1 MIEHSP
7 LGKTADYA
15 QTYSPDILFSI
26 PRSRGREALPM
37 ANPLPFSGVDLWT
50 GYEISWL
57 NRKNKPMVAVGEF
70 RIPAITTNIIES
82 KSFKLYLNSFN
93 ATQFDDVEAVQATLA
108 RDLSHAAAGS
118 VRVRLILPG
127 QFGTRTEEMAGACI
141 DDADIEV
148 DAFDI
153 RPEHLSAS
161 GERVEEALCSDLLR
175 SNCPVTGQPDWASV
189 MVHYRGPRI
198 DRDGLLKYIVS
209 YRQHT
214 GFHEQCVEQMFLD
227 IKARCRCENLTVY
240 ARYTRRGGLDINP
253 FRSDFEDGPPNIR
266 NFRQ

>member
-1 MIEHSP
+1 MHEGVPYKNSPRRRATSKSRVGEALDAERCAPGGLRGRRLGDCQRARQVLEAGIMIEHSP

-15 QTYSPDILFSI
+15 QPYSPDILFSI
-26 PRSRGREALPM
+26 PRERGRASLPL

-93 ATQFDDVEAVQATLA
+93 ATQFDDVEAVQAALT

-127 QFGTRTEEMAGACI
+127 QFGTRTEE
-141 DDADIEV
+141 
-148 DAFDI
+148 
-153 RPEHLSAS
+153 
-161 GERVEEALCSDLLR
+161 
-175 SNCPVTGQPDWASV
+175 
-189 MVHYRGPRI
+189 
-198 DRDGLLKYIVS
+198 DG
-209 YRQHT
+209 
-214 GFHEQCVEQMFLD
+214 
-227 IKARCRCENLTVY
+227 
-240 ARYTRRGGLDINP
+240 RRLH
-253 FRSDFEDGPPNIR
+253 R
-266 NFRQ
+266 